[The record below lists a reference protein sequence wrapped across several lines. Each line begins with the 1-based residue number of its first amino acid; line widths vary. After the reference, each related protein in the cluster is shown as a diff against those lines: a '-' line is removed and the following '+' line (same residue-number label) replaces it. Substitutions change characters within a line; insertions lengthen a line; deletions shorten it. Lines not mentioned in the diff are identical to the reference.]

1 MRRSTGHL
9 IVALDTPSLREAVRL
24 ARQLQELVRYVKIG
38 SVLFTAEG
46 PRAIHR
52 LQALGFDVFLDLKF
66 HDIPSTVEKSC
77 RAAVVHQPCMLT
89 VHAGGG
95 EAMLQAAVVG
105 AHEEAARRRIAPP
118 SIVAVTVLTSD
129 GAATDAH
136 RIARRVDTLAA
147 HAKAAGCDGVVA
159 SVHEAA
165 AIRQRIRRPFLI
177 VCPGIRASG
186 EVSGDQ
192 VRVAS
197 PREAIRAGADFVVVG
212 RPVTQARHPREA
224 ARQLIQQ
231 MRSHGPC

>member
-1 MRRSTGHL
+1 MNRPASHL
-9 IVALDTPSLREAVRL
+9 IVALDTSSLREAVRL
-24 ARQLQELVRYVKIG
+24 ARQLQDLVRYVKIG

-46 PRAIHR
+46 PRAIR
-52 LQALGFDVFLDLKF
+52 QLRALGFEVFLDLKF

-95 EAMLQAAVVG
+95 DAMLKAAVVG

-118 SIVAVTVLTSD
+118 RVVAVTVLTSD
-129 GAATDAH
+129 GAATSAH
-136 RIARRVDTLAA
+136 QIARRVDTLAA

-159 SVHEAA
+159 SVREAA
-165 AIRQRIRRPFLI
+165 AIRRRIRRPFLL
-177 VCPGIRASG
+177 VCPGIRAPG
-186 EVSGDQ
+186 EATGDQ

-197 PREAIRAGADFVVVG
+197 PHEAIRAGADFLVVG

-224 ARQLIQQ
+224 ARQLIHQ
-231 MRSHGPC
+231 MRSR